1 MGMRARQWLSW
12 RLHSFMSEVQEQPL
26 SDFVSSKDD
35 LISKIL
41 KDNKH
46 SDLLFEIPTKG
57 KTVGST
63 LQKEICSGQW
73 SLFTDIS
80 VEADYLISNRIFK
93 GWVYQVF
100 KISEIFNLIEWEGML
115 SSRCILNMKCLLI
128 PERNYLKISIILKSG
143 QESDQE
149 ACRWSHWIAM
159 IGKNI
164 RTPKSYQEMNL
175 LPRWWNWNKVT
186 TKNIQSRRTL

>member
-1 MGMRARQWLSW
+1 
-12 RLHSFMSEVQEQPL
+12 MSEVQEQPS
-26 SDFVSSKDD
+26 SDFISSTDD
-35 LISKIL
+35 LISNIL

-57 KTVGST
+57 RTVGST

-73 SLFTDIS
+73 SLCTDIS

-100 KISEIFNLIEWEGML
+100 KISNIFNVIEWEGML
-115 SSRCILNMKCLLI
+115 SSRCILSMKRLLVQ
-128 PERNYLKISIILKSG
+128 EYNSLKIPTTLKAS
-143 QESDQE
+143 QETDLEVCQ
-149 ACRWSHWIAM
+149 WSHWIVM

-164 RTPKSYQEMNL
+164 GTPKSYQEMDL
-175 LPRWWNWNKVT
+175 IPREWNWNSAM
-186 TKNIQSRRTL
+186 TKNI